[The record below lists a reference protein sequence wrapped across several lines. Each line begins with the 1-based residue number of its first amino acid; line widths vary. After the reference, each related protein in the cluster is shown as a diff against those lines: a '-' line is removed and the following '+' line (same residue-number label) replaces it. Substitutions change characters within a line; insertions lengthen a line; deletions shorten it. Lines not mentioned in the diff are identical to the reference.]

1 MTSTTA
7 PLHERLQFDLPN
19 GQVQDGPRRYVI
31 MRADVLM
38 GAFDGLAPGARE
50 DALRALGRSVTG
62 FGSDSVRAYLAEVGL
77 SALLETMQQSSASLG
92 WGRWSFR
99 LQHERLELTVAN
111 SPFAAGTRA
120 TQGRACHAIA
130 GMLEAVAGALWSAPV
145 RAQELRCACED
156 PAGQGECS
164 FVAVPATVG

>member
-1 MTSTTA
+1 MTL
-7 PLHERLQFDLPN
+7 PLHERLQFDLQN

-50 DALRALGRSVTG
+50 EALRALGRSVTG
-62 FGSDSVRAYLAEVGL
+62 FGSDSVRAYLAEAGPH
-77 SALLETMQQSSASLG
+77 ALLETMQQSSSSLG

-99 LQHERLELTVAN
+99 LQEGSLELTVTN

-120 TQGRACHAIA
+120 TQGKACHAIT
-130 GMLEAVAGALWSAPV
+130 GMLEAVAGALWSAPA
-145 RAQELRCACED
+145 RAQELRCACEHQ
-156 PAGQGECS
+156 AEQRECF
-164 FVAVPATVG
+164 FVAMPAPAE